1 MASTRKHG
9 SKWYYRITVPN
20 GDGTKHYI
28 ERGSFKTKKE
38 AYEAGLKAEDL
49 LKNGEN
55 LQSRKYI
62 PFNFLAQEWL
72 ENSESKYKQSTIQ
85 GYRKELKSTILP
97 YLGERDIKGISSRT
111 CQQVLD
117 QAVKQNHTRNRLS
130 RVRACMSQCFKYAV
144 KMGYLKESPM
154 TNVSLPEIRS
164 VISTNLKPP
173 REMRALPKEEIAAIF
188 NRFPEGSSDYIPL
201 LLGYKA
207 GLRLGEAFG
216 LFVEDFDP
224 DTGVLHLRRQ
234 IQYDEPKNQLYL
246 TDLKWCRPGTGRD
259 IKLDSATCLYLTQ
272 WIKKLL
278 AAKTVMNHKIYYVDD
293 AGYVNQE
300 QNGRVINF
308 LNVRLSNGTYIS
320 PRTIQHVGRV
330 IHGKEGKFDYVDP
343 NWDFHAL
350 RHTHASE
357 CIAAGMSPVS
367 VQKRLGHKNLATTY
381 RYYIHETEAQAEES
395 ELILENLPGWNFEKT
410 F

>member
-38 AYEAGLKAEDL
+38 AYEAGIKAEDL
-49 LKNGEN
+49 LKNGED

-72 ENSESKYKQSTIQ
+72 ENSESRYKQSTIQ
-85 GYRKELKSTILP
+85 GYRKELRATILP
-97 YLGERDIKGISSRT
+97 YLGERDIKAIRPRT
-111 CQQVLD
+111 CQQVID
-117 QAVKQNHTRNRLS
+117 QAVKQNHTRNRLG
-130 RVRACMSQCFKYAV
+130 RVKSCMSQCFKYAV
-144 KMGYLKESPM
+144 RMGYLEESPM
-154 TNVSLPEIRS
+154 KNVTLPEIRS
-164 VISTNLKPP
+164 VVSTNLKPA
-173 REMRALPKEEIAAIF
+173 RETRALPKEEIEAIF
-188 NRFPEGSSDYIPL
+188 KRFPPGHTDYIPL
-201 LLGYKA
+201 LLGYRA

-216 LFVEDFDP
+216 LFVEDVDLAN
-224 DTGVLHLRRQ
+224 GILHVRRQ

-246 TDLKWCRPGTGRD
+246 TGLKWCNPGQGRD
-259 IKLDSATCLYLTQ
+259 VTLDRKTANYLRD
-272 WIKKLL
+272 WIKRLI
-278 AAKTVMNHKIYYVDD
+278 AAKTALPHEIYYMDD

-300 QNGRVINF
+300 QNGIVINF
-308 LNVRLSNGTYIS
+308 LNIRLADGSYVS
-320 PRTIQHVGRV
+320 PRTIKYVSRV

-381 RYYIHETEAQAEES
+381 KYYVHETEEQAS
-395 ELILENLPGWNFEKT
+395 MSADILEGMFED
-410 F
+410 